1 MRRGR
6 SAAAHVGDE
15 TIAGVRHVYECPMRW
30 ADLDLQQH
38 VNNVKYL
45 DYLQDAR
52 VDLFRTHAPA
62 MRAEATA
69 DLSEALVV
77 VSHDISYLAPL
88 SLHHSVTVECWV
100 SQVRAAS
107 FTISYEIV
115 SRRGEGERLVHATA
129 STVLAPFV
137 FADERPRRIT
147 ADEKALLATL
157 RDEPSDEPSDEPRD
171 EPSGPTGAESGP
183 QAPAE
188 PLRFAEPWITPEG
201 TYSQHVRF
209 SDVDAYGHVNN
220 VTYLEYL
227 QEARIAF
234 MSRLRK
240 ELEDPGATAF
250 VVARAQIAYVS
261 PMLHRPEPYT
271 SHSWIERVGTKSM
284 VVETRI
290 GDGELVNARGR
301 VVMVSFDTATQ
312 RSAAPS
318 AEMRDLL
325 DRWTAPADR

>member
-1 MRRGR
+1 MR
-6 SAAAHVGDE
+6 ADE
-15 TIAGVRHVYECPMRW
+15 TIGVVRHVYECPMRW

-52 VDLFRTHAPA
+52 VDMFRTHAPS

-77 VSHDISYLAPL
+77 VSHDVSYLAPL
-88 SLHHSVTVECWV
+88 GLHHSVTVECWV

-115 SRRGEGERLVHATA
+115 SQHGEGGRVVHATA

-137 FADERPRRIT
+137 FAEERPRRIT
-147 ADEKALLATL
+147 AEEKALLATL
-157 RDEPSDEPSDEPRD
+157 RDEAGSP
-171 EPSGPTGAESGP
+171 SGP
-183 QAPAE
+183 QAPGE

-201 TYSQHVRF
+201 TYPQHVRF

-234 MSRLRK
+234 MSRLQK
-240 ELEDPGATAF
+240 ELENPGATAF
-250 VVARAQIAYVS
+250 VVARAQIAYLS

-290 GDGELVNARGR
+290 SDGEVVNARGR

-318 AEMRDLL
+318 AEMKALQLRWAAPT
-325 DRWTAPADR
+325 DR

>member
-1 MRRGR
+1 
-6 SAAAHVGDE
+6 
-15 TIAGVRHVYECPMRW
+15 MRW

-38 VNNVKYL
+38 VNNVKYR

-52 VDLFRTHAPA
+52 VDMFRAHAPS

-77 VSHDISYLAPL
+77 VSHDVSYLAPL
-88 SLHHSVTVECWV
+88 GLHHAVTVECWV

-107 FTISYEIV
+107 FTISYEV
-115 SRRGEGERLVHATA
+115 FSRTGEGERVVHATA

-147 ADEKALLATL
+147 AEEKALLATL
-157 RDEPSDEPSDEPRD
+157 REETGS
-171 EPSGPTGAESGP
+171 PSGGP
-183 QAPAE
+183 QPPDE
-188 PLRFAEPWITPEG
+188 PLRFSEPWITPEG
-201 TYSQHVRF
+201 TYPQHVRF

-240 ELEDPGATAF
+240 ELENPGATAF
-250 VVARAQIAYVS
+250 VVARAQIAYLS

-290 GDGELVNARGR
+290 GDGEVVNARGR

-318 AEMRDLL
+318 AEMKALQR
-325 DRWTAPADR
+325 RWTAPADR